1 MKMKQLRLVLTGMI
15 AILALVAAGCG
26 SSGGG
31 GGVAGIP
38 DPGTDPTVPTVNL
51 QRLTT
56 TQLEASTFS
65 AAVAINESNTAVGMG
80 NDDDGH
86 VHPILWTVDSVAG
99 SVDGPFKLELISGA
113 TATGNFGA
121 AYAIN
126 ESGMVV
132 GESEDPADST
142 QKAVVW
148 PAGAQSS
155 PTILSALDG
164 AAQFSAAYG
173 VNNNGKIVGESQ
185 NATLVTM
192 PVMWTFDAA
201 TSVAGAP
208 TLLALPEGAVSGSAY
223 FISDADVIVGEY
235 SDGTQSFAI
244 MWDSAGTP
252 TNLGALLAGFT
263 NSVAYSVNIDG
274 VIVGE
279 AMADVDGST
288 HGILFDG
295 QTATDLGATVAESNT
310 LAVNDFGRMAGWIAT
325 AAGADSMGS
334 IWDTRSTTLTNFS
347 TLFTD
352 VTISQGYG
360 INNANHVVGL
370 ADNLAFIAL
379 QQ

>member
-1 MKMKQLRLVLTGMI
+1 MI

-31 GGVAGIP
+31 GGRAPGIP
-38 DPGTDPTVPTVNL
+38 DQGDNPTVPTVNL
-51 QRLTT
+51 TRLATPQFT
-56 TQLEASTFS
+56 AGTFS
-65 AAVAINESNTAVGMG
+65 AAVAINESNIAVGMG

-86 VHPILWTVDSVAG
+86 VHPALWMVENVADPDLVSVA
-99 SVDGPFKLELISGA
+99 GPFKLDLISGA

-173 VNNNGKIVGESQ
+173 VNNNGIIVGESQ

-192 PVMWTFDAA
+192 PVMWTIDAA
-201 TSVAGAP
+201 TNVASAP

-235 SDGTQSFAI
+235 SDGAQSFAI

-252 TNLGALLAGFT
+252 TNLGALLEGFT

-279 AMADVDGST
+279 AMAADGST
-288 HGILFDG
+288 HGILFNP
-295 QTATDLGATVAESNT
+295 ATDLGATVAESNT

-334 IWDTRSTTLTNFS
+334 IWDTRSTNITNFS

-352 VTISQGYG
+352 ATISQGYG